1 MANSDDDGMLWRSV
15 PDTLAEKATL
25 ARQIAQKQLAVPKGL
40 TVAQRHQALVE
51 KILSLGIAEA
61 VLQDLEKAA
70 ARSAP
75 ADVPNR
81 ARTGTGWK
89 TTAVLPAAAETFDMP
104 TIGRTSS
111 TADTAPASRTASAD
125 TEGKKSTSAQ
135 PAAAPQSDIASVEA
149 PEQVPGRGRTGTG
162 WKTAAVL
169 PAAAETFDMP
179 TIGRSSSDAAAAS
192 APVKYDK
199 EVRDLCSF

>member
-1 MANSDDDGMLWRSV
+1 
-15 PDTLAEKATL
+15 
-25 ARQIAQKQLAVPKGL
+25 VPKGL

-51 KILSLGIAEA
+51 KILSLGVAEA

-70 ARSAP
+70 AKSAP

-104 TIGRTSS
+104 TIGRTDR
-111 TADTAPASRTASAD
+111 TADTALAGRAAGAD

-135 PAAAPQSDIASVEA
+135 PAAAAAAAAAATSVSESASADA
-149 PEQVPGRGRTGTG
+149 PSEQVPGRGRTGTG

-199 EVRDLCSF
+199 EVW